1 MITIKKQ
8 YDFSAEDF
16 FNYLDKQLVADIK
29 KARGTNLPVKLTNGT
44 RYKQNDI
51 NVEITDY
58 KRNEIYT
65 AHFKSKQIDITIS
78 YKIQS
83 NKDGVLL
90 TFSENVNSYDPS
102 NHNKIGNWLYNLR
115 LKRDANQELKKMADN
130 VYASLNV

>member
-44 RYKQNDI
+44 HYKQNDI

-58 KRNEIYT
+58 KRNRIYT

-90 TFSENVNSYDPS
+90 TFSENVNSYNPS
-102 NHNKIGNWLYNLR
+102 NHNKISNWLYNLR

-130 VYASLNV
+130 VYASLNA